1 MPCGIDLISSNR
13 SHLTSPASYG
23 FGLAYQKIFPPRTIN
38 QPFYIREDVDDKAA
52 SIASPGSSCLS
63 ENIDHSRTGQQHVH
77 RPAPPLWCGGDS
89 GIISAWCHVL
99 PQPLTRHTH
108 TQHEP
113 TTACGACRSLHP
125 PVEFTK
131 RIGALSAGVTVAV
144 LCCVLLACAAADADL
159 CLNYRLPACCT
170 HTTRMSNS
178 VCTYVCVHPDLFS
191 TSSPRFFRTS
201 SQTSSACIMGT
212 ARCDKIK

>member
-1 MPCGIDLISSNR
+1 VIRIYTHEGNKNKSSVIGLNPSLEQAKAQRVIDIPLAFYMPCGIDLISSNR

-23 FGLAYQKIFPPRTIN
+23 SGLAYQKISPPRTIN

-144 LCCVLLACAAADADL
+144 LCCVLLAYARLLMLTCA
-159 CLNYRLPACCT
+159 
-170 HTTRMSNS
+170 
-178 VCTYVCVHPDLFS
+178 
-191 TSSPRFFRTS
+191 
-201 SQTSSACIMGT
+201 
-212 ARCDKIK
+212 

>member
-1 MPCGIDLISSNR
+1 MQPPPPPPPRSPSALILIQLLKVIRIYTHEGNKNKSSVIGLNPSLEQAKAQRVIDIPLAFYMPCGIDLISSNR

-23 FGLAYQKIFPPRTIN
+23 SGLAYQKISPPRTIN

-77 RPAPPLWCGGDS
+77 RPAPPLCGGDS

-108 TQHEP
+108 TH
-113 TTACGACRSLHP
+113 
-125 PVEFTK
+125 
-131 RIGALSAGVTVAV
+131 
-144 LCCVLLACAAADADL
+144 
-159 CLNYRLPACCT
+159 T
-170 HTTRMSNS
+170 HTTRTNNCM
-178 VCTYVCVHPDLFS
+178 
-191 TSSPRFFRTS
+191 RR
-201 SQTSSACIMGT
+201 M
-212 ARCDKIK
+212 